1 MGLRVLMLM
10 LIVTLCHHLVSRKG
24 RESTFGIW
32 VEFMQIW
39 RVVHKAK
46 ERETGERVRGMVVA
60 GGRAEHSPGVELTQR
75 TLPRWPDPA
84 PEIWR
89 ANTVAG

>member
-46 ERETGERVRGMVVA
+46 ERETGERVQGMVVA
-60 GGRAEHSPGVELTQR
+60 GGSCRVQPRGRAHTA
-75 TLPRWPDPA
+75 DPA
-84 PEIWR
+84 E
-89 ANTVAG
+89 VA